1 MGRHYSER
9 KCEAEGCDEKHFGR
23 GLCRKHY
30 NARAYNGMSDQQ
42 KAEMRARK
50 KSVPWLSVPEREE
63 IKLQT
68 LTYLRLKWE
77 QIGQYAAARRFVA

>member
-1 MGRHYSER
+1 
-9 KCEAEGCDEKHFGR
+9 
-23 GLCRKHY
+23 
-30 NARAYNGMSDQQ
+30 
-42 KAEMRARK
+42 MRARK